1 MNGNTFHVDVLDYQK
16 MLVHV
21 FIDKIYLYDDHFV
34 IYLKGADKRFSIS
47 DHEAGIV
54 EEYLT
59 DAGSDIKGCSP
70 PYKRKD
76 VHWASFSFMR

>member
-1 MNGNTFHVDVLDYQK
+1 

-59 DAGSDIKGCSP
+59 DAGSDIKGCGPPEFEAPKRDLRGFAFPESP
-70 PYKRKD
+70 
-76 VHWASFSFMR
+76 